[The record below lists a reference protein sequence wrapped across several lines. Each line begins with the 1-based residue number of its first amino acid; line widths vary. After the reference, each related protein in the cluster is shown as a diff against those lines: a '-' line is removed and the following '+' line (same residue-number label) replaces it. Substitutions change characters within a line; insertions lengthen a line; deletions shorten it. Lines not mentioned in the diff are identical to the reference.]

1 MFFECI
7 HLKYSESRFFMYD
20 LSIFRDNQAEML
32 VCNHSCI
39 VMLRFKHYIFSA
51 FDNIFSIFF
60 SEFNEHSSNICSLL
74 YKVKVFQM
82 FIMYNFV
89 DFYVFQVKS
98 KSKQYL
104 TIHRNIQDTI

>member
-39 VMLRFKHYIFSA
+39 VMLRFQHYIFSA
-51 FDNIFSIFF
+51 FDKFLIYFFLNPMSILRIFAV
-60 SEFNEHSSNICSLL
+60 LQ
-74 YKVKVFQM
+74 KVKVFQM
-82 FIMYNFV
+82 FNMCNFV